1 VKALEHDPEKW
12 IPVFRKDHA
21 PSKSYRVQSIQP
33 ETIALYRGGRY
44 PEKECQKKVSSA
56 EVELQSISGAVFA
69 PCHNVARLSQ

>member
-1 VKALEHDPEKW
+1 
-12 IPVFRKDHA
+12 
-21 PSKSYRVQSIQP
+21 VQSIQP

-56 EVELQSISGAVFA
+56 EVEHQSISGAVFA